1 MVDYKGIYHLI
12 ATNGFEREYF
22 NFEGKRR
29 FVPKEWVTTSGVKLA
44 YIDALTTM
52 FEEEEFRSSVRDG
65 VKENYKLN
73 IVYVC
78 NGSRAKIERVLD
90 PVYGDSDL
98 AKIAER
104 ALKKTGGTY
113 IDLNDDT
120 TRRAL
125 LRIFREIQ
133 ARNSAFTYETINNN
147 LVNLQISDHNKDK
160 IDEFHNNTAYTE
172 REFNRQYILFS
183 QAFKSYKEFRA
194 IYLNYKAY
202 KSNLYKGTEVSK
214 GSNQYTQQ
222 APTVTPVIVQTQE
235 NETGK
240 SLVKKKTSKKVQK
253 LQQCE
258 GQLSVFDLL

>member
-12 ATNGFEREYF
+12 ATDGFDREYF
-22 NFEGKRR
+22 NFEGLRR
-29 FVPKEWVTTSGVKLA
+29 FLPKDWVTTSGVKLA
-44 YIDALTTM
+44 YIDALTSL
-52 FEEEEFRSSVRDG
+52 FKDEDDFKCSVRDG
-65 VKENYKLN
+65 VKEGYKLN

-78 NGSRAKIERVLD
+78 NGSKAKFERKLD
-90 PVYGDSDL
+90 PVFDDEEL

-113 IDLNDDT
+113 IDTNDET

-125 LRIFREIQ
+125 VRMFREIQ
-133 ARNSAFTYETINNN
+133 NRSSDFYYETINNN

-160 IDEFHNNTAYTE
+160 IEAFHNNTAYTE

-194 IYLNYKAY
+194 LYLNYKAY
-202 KSNLYKGTEVSK
+202 KNNLYKGTEVPRKNIQS
-214 GSNQYTQQ
+214 STTTTT
-222 APTVTPVIVQTQE
+222 TVTTQVE
-235 NETGK
+235 EKSKVKSIGK
-240 SLVKKKTSKKVQK
+240 KPISKKQQK